1 MSAPFGR
8 ESGRERSL
16 DADVDAG
23 RLFRALALGGALTL
37 ISSYVSVFYFITTV
51 VGGTGRLLAV
61 TAFAFVAGTAAAAY
75 VRERVAAGIAAALLV
90 AGTVV
95 YLSSVPEGLSVVFVA
110 TEKVVADVVALL
122 TGLPIQRIKNPDVW
136 TVGYVPAPL
145 FLSWYLALR
154 RRYVASAAVGGLAL
168 GILVLTGDAGGR
180 VTLAGT
186 LGAIATIGFGE
197 LERYDG
203 TIAQADTLAI
213 LFAVMMGLSLFVPLV
228 PGEETS
234 PVYLFGTG
242 GDGGSADTLEAS
254 LTSAPE
260 ETEIQGSIRLSPEKR
275 FTVRTEEPLYF
286 RAATYDRF
294 TGSSWL
300 RTGETRQYEGNLDPP
315 PGQYREVT
323 QTVTAESD
331 TGVMPAAYA
340 PLSVAG
346 DQAADTQ
353 VTDQGALLPSET
365 LSEGDTYTVTSA
377 VIDPE
382 PSTLREAGTNY
393 PAGINETYLQTG
405 DLSNEFVDVTDRIT
419 QNAENPYE
427 TARVI
432 ERYLESNKEYSLDV
446 DRPDGNVAEEFLLNM
461 DQGYCVYYATTMVMM
476 LRSQGVPARYAVGY
490 LPGTETAENTY
501 TVRGLD
507 SHAWVE
513 VYFPGQGWVVFD
525 PTPSDPR
532 QQAERQVLEEAASEG
547 TITPDQT
554 PTPEPTPTSAPTPT
568 PGPNATT
575 TANGT
580 NGGGNV
586 TSVAGIGGGPVQ
598 GGTGLNATLTD
609 TVAIPDVDRNGSGN
623 GSDGR
628 AGTGGGPSIP
638 PPEDVALGGMLLLGL
653 VAGVHR
659 SGVPDRVW
667 RGLQLRWQGPQ
678 HSPEG
683 DTERAYRRLEML
695 LERRYRPR
703 RGEETPRDYVDAL
716 SLTGADDR
724 VERVAYLYELAHYGE
739 GVTRAEADE
748 AIALVDELVGE
759 GSVLPGR
766 VSR

>member
-1 MSAPFGR
+1 VSAPFGR
-8 ESGRERSL
+8 ESGRERRL
-16 DADVDAG
+16 DADVDTG

-61 TAFAFVAGTAAAAY
+61 TAFAFLAGTVAAVY
-75 VRERVAAGIAAALLV
+75 VRERVAAGIAAALLLV
-90 AGTVV
+90 GTFV

-110 TEKVVADVVALL
+110 TEEVVADVVALL
-122 TGLPIQRIKNPDVW
+122 TGLPIRRIKNPDVW

-154 RRYVASAAVGGLAL
+154 KRYVASAAVGSLAL
-168 GILVLTGDAGGR
+168 GVLVLTGDAGGR

-213 LFAVMMGLSLFVPLV
+213 LFAIMMALSLFVPLV
-228 PGEETS
+228 PGEESS

-242 GDGGSADTLEAS
+242 GGGSGADTLEAS

-275 FTVRTEEPLYF
+275 FTIQSEEPLYF
-286 RAATYDRF
+286 RVGAYDRF
-294 TGSSWL
+294 TGGSWL
-300 RTGETRQYEGNLDPP
+300 RTGEPRQYGGDLERP

-323 QTVTAESD
+323 QTVTAESE
-331 TGVMPAAYA
+331 TSVMPAAYS
-340 PLSVAG
+340 PVSVAG
-346 DQAADTQ
+346 DQAEDTQ
-353 VTDQGALLPSET
+353 VTDQGALLPGDT
-365 LSEGDTYTVTSA
+365 LAEGDTYTVTSA
-377 VIDPE
+377 VIDPD
-382 PSTLREAGTNY
+382 PSTLREAGTDY
-393 PAGINETYLQTG
+393 PDGIEETYLQTG
-405 DLSNEFVDVTDRIT
+405 DLSNRFVDVTDRIT
-419 QNAENPYE
+419 ENANGPYE

-432 ERYLESNKEYSLDV
+432 ERYLETNKEYSLDV
-446 DRPDGNVAEEFLLNM
+446 ERPQGNVAEEFLLNM
-461 DQGYCVYYATTMVMM
+461 QQGYCVYYATTMVMM
-476 LRSQGVPARYAVGY
+476 LRSQGIPARYAVGY
-490 LPGTETAENTY
+490 LPGTETAEDTY

-513 VYFPGQGWVVFD
+513 VYFPGEGWVVFD

-532 QQAERQVLEEAASEG
+532 QQAERQALEEAASEG

-554 PTPEPTPTSAPTPT
+554 PTPEPTTAPPTTAT

-580 NGGGNV
+580 TANGNV
-586 TSVAGIGGGPVQ
+586 TTAPGIGGGPIQ
-598 GGTGLNATLTD
+598 GGTGLNATLTS
-609 TVAIPDVDRNGSGN
+609 TVAIPDIDQNAGGN

-667 RGLQLRWQGPQ
+667 RGFQLRWQGPRR
-678 HSPEG
+678 SPDQ

-724 VERVAYLYELAHYGE
+724 VERVAHLYELAHYGD
-739 GVTRAEADE
+739 GVTREEADE

-759 GSVLPGR
+759 RSVLPGR